1 MACST
6 TRRGLDAE
14 HVVEDREKMHLLL
27 NRKTFEP
34 ALPYM
39 PMAPVM
45 AMVAT
50 DVAGHPP
57 LHERA
62 EGGLGSR
69 LHDQVKMIGHEA
81 DAEDLDGVLRFR
93 GGEQVEA
100 GGVVAV
106 LVEDHRAPVPTI
118 EHMVDMSG
126 HLSAWNPRH
135 GKSTVREMGV
145 ETQEKVAC
153 PLFLPLTKI
162 RSVLAINW
170 IDHHRWWHG

>member
-1 MACST
+1 MGGGSLRCGKRRLDQGQSMACST

-69 LHDQVKMIGHEA
+69 LHDQVKMIGHETH
-81 DAEDLDGVLRFR
+81 AEEFDGVLRFR
-93 GGEQVEA
+93 GGEQVEECC
-100 GGVVAV
+100 VVTV
-106 LVEDHRAPVPTI
+106 LGKTVAPPF
-118 EHMVDMSG
+118 
-126 HLSAWNPRH
+126 PRF
-135 GKSTVREMGV
+135 ST
-145 ETQEKVAC
+145 
-153 PLFLPLTKI
+153 
-162 RSVLAINW
+162 W
-170 IDHHRWWHG
+170 